1 MHRGFLTLT
10 LSVVMLA
17 SLAIAQ
23 SEIGGATLSGT
34 ILDPSGAGV
43 PGAKVTATNPAT
55 RFARSTETTGT
66 GLYTFSGL
74 PVGVYEVTVDAKGF
88 KSSRLSGI
96 TLAVGAVA
104 ALDVRLEIGAA
115 QET

>member
-1 MHRGFLTLT
+1 MHRGIFT
-10 LSVVMLA
+10 LSLGVVMLA
-17 SLAIAQ
+17 SLALAQ

-43 PGAKVTATNPAT
+43 PGAKVTVTNPAT
-55 RFARSTETTGT
+55 RFARSTETTGA

-74 PVGVYEVTVDAKGF
+74 PVGVYEVTVDANGF
-88 KSSRLSGI
+88 KSSKLSGV

-104 ALDVRLEIGAA
+104 TLDVRLEIGTA
-115 QET
+115 